1 MMDGSCRVSSGVYG
15 IHATK
20 QATSEKREE
29 KKIERGNGS
38 SRMDDASHRTLTQI
52 SWRAPHTYMCLG
64 VTVFDWAINHGG
76 AIDQPL
82 SRKASG

>member
-52 SWRAPHTYMCLG
+52 S
-64 VTVFDWAINHGG
+64 
-76 AIDQPL
+76 
-82 SRKASG
+82 